1 MHERKFYFNG
11 AASPCKA
18 THADCITNK
27 LTREDEQIPG
37 EELGSISPKHPKF
50 KSYRDALQHVLEKQF
65 GRLLAPFF

>member
-11 AASPCKA
+11 AASPAKRR
-18 THADCITNK
+18 THYITNK

-37 EELGSISPKHPKF
+37 GELGSISPKHPKF
-50 KSYRDALQHVLEKQF
+50 KSYRDALQHVLDKQF